1 VTIRLARQNDSA
13 AVVACMK
20 SVFEETSTNS
30 AAFSTALWEWQYSR
44 AQASIVL
51 LAEDEGRVCG
61 YYHAVLLEVRHHG
74 ASRLAAMVQDVG
86 VVASHRRAGLFRS
99 MGGCALEEMKSRGV
113 DFIYTFPNHRSL
125 PSFVRNHGYTVVA
138 KVPAYLKVLDLGSL
152 FSQQLGFKRAEMP
165 KGGAGEET
173 AWQDHQGRR
182 VFRLATAPPAIDS
195 IARDF
200 ARGVPI
206 ALVRSSSYLA
216 WRFLDHPTHG
226 YSLWGFDS

>member
-1 VTIRLARQNDSA
+1 
-13 AVVACMK
+13 
-20 SVFEETSTNS
+20 
-30 AAFSTALWEWQYSR
+30 
-44 AQASIVL
+44 
-51 LAEDEGRVCG
+51 
-61 YYHAVLLEVRHHG
+61 
-74 ASRLAAMVQDVG
+74 
-86 VVASHRRAGLFRS
+86 VASTS
-99 MGGCALEEMKSRGV
+99 S
-113 DFIYTFPNHRSL
+113 TL

-152 FSQQLGFKRAEMP
+152 FSQQLGFKKAEMP
-165 KGGAGEET
+165 QGGAGEET

-226 YSLWGFDS
+226 YSLWGFEERDGLMAYVAVRTTTIFNNSCLVLMDCGCREAKERELMSLLSIVSSQAGANVGLSAGLHPLFHGLSRRGWIRTPEILNPRSLNLVAKSLSTEVGPELHRAASWFITLADWDAL